1 MRAHSLTVL
10 AAGLMVL
17 LAPLALSPSFA
28 AGPEAEWQAL
38 LSEDKAIQT
47 EFPAAPKYEPIQLL
61 SGQGFPYTMHQYV
74 FEKDATVFQLQTAV
88 YPKDVYIYPQVN
100 IQAGLDTS
108 AKGLEGGKWANINWT
123 RHQGHIAA
131 DAVGIRAG
139 HAVRVFSLVK
149 GSRLVTL
156 TYVGPPES
164 AKSEPVERFIKSLKV
179 Q

>member
-17 LAPLALSPSFA
+17 LAPLSSSPSFA

-38 LSEDKAIQT
+38 LSEDRAIQT
-47 EFPAAPKYEPIQLL
+47 EFPATPKYEPIQLL

>member
-1 MRAHSLTVL
+1 MRAHTLTVL
-10 AAGLMVL
+10 AAGL
-17 LAPLALSPSFA
+17 ALSLAQPVASPLWA
-28 AGPEAEWQAL
+28 AAPEAEWQAL

-47 EFPAAPKYEPIQLL
+47 EFPAPPKYEPIQLL

-74 FEKDATVFQLQTAV
+74 FEKDATVFQMQTAV
-88 YPKDVYIYPQVN
+88 YPKDVYIYPQAN

-108 AKGLEGGKWANINWT
+108 AKGLEGGKWANVNWT

-131 DAVGIRAG
+131 DAVGVRAG

-156 TYVGPPES
+156 TYVGPPDTARSES
-164 AKSEPVERFIKSLKV
+164 VERFIKSLKV